1 MNAVSGLRGWLLRRS
16 AARVPFLSLIVVV
29 FDMERE
35 ARRTLQSLAPIY
47 QHGLS
52 EDDYEVI
59 VVDNGS
65 HQRLSDRC
73 FDDLGKNVRYHYIE
87 NASPSPAAA
96 VNYGV
101 RQSRGGLVGIMIDGA
116 RILSPGVLKYARL
129 AGQAFAEPIIATL
142 GWHLGPDV
150 QMRSIL
156 DGYDRAVEDRLLAS
170 IDWPNDGYRLFEVSA
185 FAGSSNMGWF
195 LPIVES
201 NCLFL
206 FRDTFE
212 KLGGY
217 DERFDRPGGGLV
229 NIDFYKRACE
239 LPGSTLVTIVGEGS
253 FHQIHGGVA
262 TNVPEETNQRLWK
275 EWEADYVAI
284 RGTSYERPSRV
295 SEYVGHAPP
304 QALKWI
310 AQSAAMALRALES
323 SGL

>member
-1 MNAVSGLRGWLLRRS
+1 
-16 AARVPFLSLIVVV
+16 
-29 FDMERE
+29 
-35 ARRTLQSLAPIY
+35 
-47 QHGLS
+47 
-52 EDDYEVI
+52 
-59 VVDNGS
+59 
-65 HQRLSDRC
+65 
-73 FDDLGKNVRYHYIE
+73 
-87 NASPSPAAA
+87 
-96 VNYGV
+96 
-101 RQSRGGLVGIMIDGA
+101 MIDGA

-129 AGQAFAEPIIATL
+129 AGLAFTEPIIATL

-170 IDWPNDGYRLFEVSA
+170 IDWPNDGYRLFDVSS

-206 FRDTFE
+206 YRHTFE
-212 KLGGY
+212 RLGGY
-217 DERFDRPGGGLV
+217 DERFERPGGGLV

-275 EWEADYVAI
+275 EWEADYADI
-284 RGTSYERPSRV
+284 RGTRYERPNRV
-295 SEYVGHAPP
+295 SEYVGHVPP

-310 AQSAAMALRALES
+310 AQSAAIALRS
-323 SGL
+323 V